1 MWLGFDDY
9 PATGVKGFPIP
20 KESDM
25 TPWGLLRSWWRL
37 TLYPFRRMWVE
48 RRLLGRQTD
57 TIG

>member
-37 TLYPFRRMWVE
+37 TLYPFRRV
-48 RRLLGRQTD
+48 
-57 TIG
+57 